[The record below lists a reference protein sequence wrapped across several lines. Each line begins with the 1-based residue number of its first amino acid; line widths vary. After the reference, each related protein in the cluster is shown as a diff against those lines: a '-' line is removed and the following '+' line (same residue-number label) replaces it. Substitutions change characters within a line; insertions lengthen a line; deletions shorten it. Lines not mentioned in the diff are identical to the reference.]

1 MVHDLKCRVIDL
13 KIGFGGKLQS
23 DEVVLYNKGDK
34 EGPDHREAARATSA
48 SQNLA
53 NDASK

>member
-13 KIGFGGKLQS
+13 KIGFGGKPQS

-34 EGPDHREAARATSA
+34 EGPNHREAARATSA

-53 NDASK
+53 NGASK